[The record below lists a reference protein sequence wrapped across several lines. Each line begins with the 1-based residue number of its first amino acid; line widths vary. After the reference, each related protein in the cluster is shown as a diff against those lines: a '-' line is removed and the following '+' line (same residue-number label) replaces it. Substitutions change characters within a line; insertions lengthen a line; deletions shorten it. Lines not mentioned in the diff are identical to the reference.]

1 MKLTKYKSFSI
12 SQKEQM
18 IFEQKAKDYDRDLQ
32 IIKRAIEEKLK
43 LHDRLNNLL
52 AKLIEMT
59 GGNEDDPL
67 QQKVRI
73 SKKRNAN
80 RIASNVKPRLKT
92 AFC

>member
-1 MKLTKYKSFSI
+1 MKLTQYKSFSI

-18 IFEQKAKDYDRDLQ
+18 IFEQKTKDYDRDLQ

-67 QQKVRI
+67 QRKVRI
-73 SKKRNAN
+73 PK
-80 RIASNVKPRLKT
+80 
-92 AFC
+92 